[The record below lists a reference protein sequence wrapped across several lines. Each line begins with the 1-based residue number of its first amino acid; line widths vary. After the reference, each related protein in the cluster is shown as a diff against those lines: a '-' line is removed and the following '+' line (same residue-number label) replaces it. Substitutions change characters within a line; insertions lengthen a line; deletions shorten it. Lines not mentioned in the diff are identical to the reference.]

1 MLGHRRFVSDSPDMA
16 SGNGAATSPV
26 WEGWERITRFLESAR
41 LAFARERNL
50 WTSLEIESA
59 EEVKLSAPTGQRA
72 YRVSLH
78 KHLAAVEDE
87 DTLYGSVLVHR
98 YALVETAAVDRLS
111 ADARD
116 FGGIEDWGA
125 RLLTT
130 TGQTWD
136 SIKEG
141 VAGAVEVAVVRNAY
155 AHGTRRIDQS
165 AENRLRAVGKAQ
177 PSAGD
182 PVIMDYAALKSFR
195 ARLRSLLHAGGFG
208 RAH

>member
-1 MLGHRRFVSDSPDMA
+1 MA
-16 SGNGAATSPV
+16 SSNGAAAAPV
-26 WEGWERITRFLESAR
+26 WEEWGRITRFLESAR

-50 WTSLEIESA
+50 WASLQIESA
-59 EEVKLSAPTGQRA
+59 EDVKLSAPTGQGA

-78 KHLAAVEDE
+78 KHLSAIQDE
-87 DTLYGSVLVHR
+87 DTLYASVLVHN
-98 YALVETAAVDRLS
+98 YALVETAAADRLC

-130 TGQTWD
+130 TGETWD
-136 SIKEG
+136 SVKEG
-141 VAGAVEVAVVRNAY
+141 VGGAVEVAVVRNAY

-182 PVIMDYAALKSFR
+182 PVTMDYAALKIFR

-208 RAH
+208 QAN

>member
-1 MLGHRRFVSDSPDMA
+1 MA

-26 WEGWERITRFLESAR
+26 WEEWGRITRFLESAR
-41 LAFARERNL
+41 LAFARERDL

-59 EEVKLSAPTGQRA
+59 EGVKLSATTGQGA

-78 KHLAAVEDE
+78 KHLAAVQDE
-87 DTLYGSVLVHR
+87 DTLYASVLVHN
-98 YALVETAAVDRLS
+98 YALVETAAVDQLS

-125 RLLTT
+125 RLLAI
-130 TGQTWD
+130 TGETWD
-136 SIKEG
+136 SVKEG

-182 PVIMDYAALKSFR
+182 PVAMDYAALKNFR

-208 RAH
+208 RAN